1 MALGA
6 MPSRGRGVR
15 PVDAGGKGLT
25 VDALQRLNQMKMF
38 DLMSDEERARWAE
51 RFRRQRYRA
60 EEVVIQQGDRPTAF
74 YIVDQGEL
82 YVHARVGGEEI
93 PRAYLYSGDHF
104 GEDGLLTG
112 QPRNATV
119 DVLLEAELLV
129 LDRVDFDQLME
140 EYPAIRERLF
150 ALSRQREEAGRM
162 RFDWQKADE
171 VTIFFSNKHWMAL
184 VGALR
189 LPIFLAVLGLV
200 ATFIYVSTALGN
212 LPALFLMVGAGTSLA
227 FSVLLFVYCVVDWRN
242 DDYIITNRRVLHIER
257 VLLLRESRDEAPI
270 ERVQDVLA
278 KQEGVFANLLDF
290 GDVIIQTAA
299 ATERIIFADVPQ
311 PKFVRDAIFAPMQVA
326 RTQER
331 AEMRESIRQ
340 QLGQRLNI
348 SVPALGDRA
357 ESAQGED
364 LVSPAEERVGEVAE
378 ADFFAL
384 EGLSSAWRR
393 LRGSFTFETRILSDG
408 GETVTWRKT
417 GWVLTKVSLTPGLA
431 GLCII
436 VLFVWSVSQG
446 VGLPTFPLAL
456 LAALMFI
463 FGWWFY
469 VYWDWQNDIYQI
481 SGDRLI
487 DLKKRPL
494 FLAEIRRETTLDRV
508 ENISLSI
515 PGPVAQLLD
524 YGTVVIETAGETGA
538 FEFVYVKD
546 PRSVQEEIFSRRE
559 RATRQRRE
567 AEKRQRQAE
576 LAEWFGVYE
585 ELKKMRT
592 GSLEG

>member
-1 MALGA
+1 
-6 MPSRGRGVR
+6 MPSRRGAFGRSTLGEKR
-15 PVDAGGKGLT
+15 LT
-25 VDALQRLNQMKMF
+25 VDAVQRLNQMKLF
-38 DLMSDEERARWAE
+38 DVMSDEERARWAE

-82 YVHARVGGEEI
+82 CVHARVGEEEI
-93 PRAYLYSGDHF
+93 PRAYFYSGDHF

-119 DVLLEAELLV
+119 DVLADAELLV
-129 LDRVDFDQLME
+129 LNSLDFDQLME
-140 EYPAIRERLF
+140 EFPAIRERLF
-150 ALSRQREEAGRM
+150 ALSRQREQAGRM

-184 VGALR
+184 VDALR
-189 LPIFLAVLGLV
+189 LPVFLALLGLV
-200 ATFIYVSTALGN
+200 ATVVYVSAALGN
-212 LPALFLMVGAGTSLA
+212 LPALVLMVAAGTSLA
-227 FSVLLFVYCVVDWRN
+227 FTVLLFVYRVLDWRN

-278 KQEGVFANLLDF
+278 KQEGVFANLFDF

-299 ATERIIFADVPQ
+299 ATERIVFADVPQ
-311 PKFVRDAIFAPMQVA
+311 PQSVRDAIFAPMQVV

-331 AEMRESIRQ
+331 AEMRESIRR

-348 SVPALGDRA
+348 YVPDLEDHA
-357 ESAQGED
+357 ETAEGER
-364 LVSPAEERVGEVAE
+364 LVSPAEERVGEVIEPEFDASE
-378 ADFFAL
+378 W
-384 EGLSSAWRR
+384 LSPAWRR
-393 LRGSFTFETRILSDG
+393 LRGWFTFETRILSDG
-408 GETVTWRKT
+408 GKTVTWRKT
-417 GWVLTKVSLTPGLA
+417 GWILTKVSLTPGFV
-431 GLCII
+431 GLLIA
-436 VLFVWSVSQG
+436 VLFVWSLSQG
-446 VGLPTFPLAL
+446 VGLPTVPLAL
-456 LAALMFI
+456 LMALAFV

-538 FEFVYVKD
+538 FKFEYVKD
-546 PRSVQEEIFSRRE
+546 PRSVQEEIFVRRE
-559 RATRQRRE
+559 RANQQRRE

-576 LAEWFGVYE
+576 LAEWFGIYE
-585 ELKKMRT
+585 ELKRMKA
-592 GSLEG
+592 GSSEG